1 MSIVSLIAA
10 SALAA
15 ACVPQHETIVALT
28 GPKAKDKLIV
38 EALGP
43 DCKDPVLF
51 ARVFSATG
59 RLLFAHAESG
69 AFLLNTESFP
79 GGDGTL
85 KGSLAASYE
94 VMHDVKTGSLPEW
107 KKGKPKAGM
116 GPYSAYDVRV
126 PQEYYEAIRKENLPV
141 LIKRGGYES
150 GTLYIYDK
158 KWNQFVE
165 IAEYSAG

>member
-1 MSIVSLIAA
+1 MSILSLIAA

-15 ACVPQHETIVALT
+15 CAPQHEAVVSLT

-43 DCKDPVLF
+43 DCNDPVLF
-51 ARVFSATG
+51 ARVISASG
-59 RLLFAHAESG
+59 RLLFAHADSG
-69 AFLLNTESFP
+69 AYLLNTESFP

-85 KGSLAASYE
+85 KGGLASSYE
-94 VMHDVKTGSLPEW
+94 VMEEVKTGSLPKW
-107 KKGKPKAGM
+107 QKGKAKAEM
-116 GPYSAYDVRV
+116 GPYSVYDVQV

-150 GTLYIYDK
+150 GTMYIYDK
-158 KWNQFVE
+158 KWKTFVA